1 MHITRHRAVAL
12 AAFGLTLS
20 LSVGLARSQSS
31 EFSAAER
38 RQLLA
43 GELVRR
49 DTART
54 EGRNHL
60 FGGTS
65 WIRVHAP
72 IDRVWRTVRDPS
84 IYPRLIPSLARV
96 TVVERRDDAVVLQM
110 HHEYAIASTD
120 YHARMTFD
128 DAGHSVRFELDRSRP
143 SEVRAGRG
151 FLTLSAYQ
159 GDTIVSW
166 GMLADVGVGPIQQVF
181 GPFLNDWLLKP
192 PRCLRD
198 EVEPGR
204 VNEC

>member
-1 MHITRHRAVAL
+1 MQRRLRTLGAL
-12 AAFGLTLS
+12 AALGLLATAS
-20 LSVGLARSQSS
+20 LARSQSS
-31 EFSAAER
+31 EFSPTER

-49 DTART
+49 DSSRN

-65 WIRVHAP
+65 WIRVRAP
-72 IDRVWRTVRDPS
+72 IDRVWRTVRDPR
-84 IYPRLIPSLARV
+84 IYPRLIPSLHSVR
-96 TVVERRDDAVVLQM
+96 VVERRDDAVVLLM

-120 YHARMTFD
+120 YHARMSFD
-128 DAGHSVRFELDRSRP
+128 DAAHTVRFELDRSRP

-151 FLTLSAYQ
+151 FLTLSAFQ